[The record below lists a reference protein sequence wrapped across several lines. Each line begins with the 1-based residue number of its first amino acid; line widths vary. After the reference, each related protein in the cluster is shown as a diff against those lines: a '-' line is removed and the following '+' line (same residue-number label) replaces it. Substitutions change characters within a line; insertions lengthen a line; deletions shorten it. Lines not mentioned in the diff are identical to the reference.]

1 MRGHDL
7 RPIVIAA
14 GGTGGHLAPGIAL
27 AEALRERGHET
38 LILISRKQ
46 VDARLGARYP
56 TIRFAAMPGA
66 GLGVSPVAL
75 ARFVGSQVRAL
86 AFCHGVFRREAPD
99 AVVGFGGF
107 TSAPAML
114 IARLRGLPCALHESN
129 RVPGRAVRLLGRWAR
144 RVYLP
149 PGVSLPGL
157 DSAVARAAAMPVR
170 REIQRL
176 PRAAARARWGFED
189 SRPLLVVLGGSQGA
203 SALNAWARAQGA
215 ALASAG
221 VQLAVITG
229 PGKEAGADA
238 LPAGSPKAVFLPFC
252 DQMAA
257 LLSAADLV
265 VSRAGAGTLAELIRC
280 QTPALLVPFP
290 QAADNHQA
298 ANADHFARLGGGEV
312 FPQPSLGALLPRVL
326 QLLSDP
332 ATLAEYSLRLAAADS
347 ALRWEE
353 IIPDLEALA
362 TSAPTPAAAAAAA

>member
-1 MRGHDL
+1 MSRFL
-7 RPIVIAA
+7 IAA

-27 AEALRERGHET
+27 AEALRERGHDC

-56 TIRFAAMPGA
+56 ALRFAAMPGA
-66 GLGVSPVAL
+66 GLGANPVAFV
-75 ARFVGSQVRAL
+75 RFVSSQVRAL
-86 AFCHGVFRREAPD
+86 AFCRGVFQRENPA

-107 TSAPAML
+107 TSAPAL
-114 IARLRGLPCALHESN
+114 LVARLRGVPAALHESN
-129 RVPGRAVRLLGRWAR
+129 RVPGRAVRMLGRWAR

-149 PGVSLPGL
+149 PGVDLPAL
-157 DSAVARAAAMPVR
+157 DPTVVRAAAMPVR

-176 PRAAARARWGFED
+176 PRAAARARWGFDD

-203 SALNAWARAQGA
+203 TALNAWASGQRA
-215 ALASAG
+215 ALAAAG
-221 VQLAVITG
+221 IQLAVVTG
-229 PGKEAGADA
+229 PGKEASGDS
-238 LPAGSPKAVFLPFC
+238 LPPGGPKAVFFPFC

-298 ANADHFARLGGGEV
+298 ANAEHFARLGGGEV
-312 FPQPSLGALLPRVL
+312 VPQSGLAALLPRVR
-326 QLLSDP
+326 QLLSAP
-332 ATLAEYSLRLAAADS
+332 ATLAEYGLRLAVADS
-347 ALRWEE
+347 ALRWEA
-353 IIPDLEALA
+353 IVPDLEALA
-362 TSAPTPAAAAAAA
+362 ASTPSPAAAAA

>member
-1 MRGHDL
+1 MSRFL
-7 RPIVIAA
+7 IAA

-27 AEALRERGHET
+27 AEALRERGHES

-56 TIRFAAMPGA
+56 ALRFAAMPGA
-66 GLGVSPVAL
+66 GLGPSPVAL
-75 ARFVGSQVRAL
+75 LRFVGSQVRAL
-86 AFCHGVFRREAPD
+86 AFCREVFRRENPHT
-99 AVVGFGGF
+99 VVGFGGF
-107 TSAPAML
+107 TSAPAIL
-114 IARLRGLPCALHESN
+114 VARLRGVPCALHESN

-149 PGVSLPGL
+149 PGVELPAL
-157 DSAVARAAAMPVR
+157 APAVVRAAAMPVR

-176 PRAAARARWGFED
+176 PRAAARARWGFDE
-189 SRPLLVVLGGSQGA
+189 SRPLLAVLGGSQGA
-203 SALNAWARAQGA
+203 SALNAWASGQGA
-215 ALASAG
+215 ALAAAG
-221 VQLAVITG
+221 IQLAVVTG
-229 PGKEAGADA
+229 PGKEAGGVP
-238 LPAGSPKAVFLPFC
+238 LPPGGPKAVFLPFC

-298 ANADHFARLGGGEV
+298 ANAEHFARLGGGEII
-312 FPQPSLGALLPRVL
+312 PQTSLASLLPRVL

-332 ATLAEYSLRLAAADS
+332 ATLAEYGLRLAAADA

-353 IIPDLEALA
+353 IIPDLETLA
-362 TSAPTPAAAAAAA
+362 AAAPSPAAAAAAA

>member
-1 MRGHDL
+1 MSRFL
-7 RPIVIAA
+7 IAA

-27 AEALRERGHET
+27 AEALGERGHHC
-38 LILISRKQ
+38 LLLISRKQ

-56 TIRFAAMPGA
+56 ELRFAAMPGA
-66 GLGVSPVAL
+66 GLAANPLAF

-86 AFCHGVFRREAPD
+86 AFCRGIFRRELPD
-99 AVVGFGGF
+99 VVVGFGGF
-107 TSAPAML
+107 TSAPALL
-114 IARLRGLPCALHESN
+114 IARLRGIPGALHESN
-129 RVPGRAVRLLGRWAR
+129 RVPGRAVRLLGRVAR

-149 PGVSLPGL
+149 PGVDLPAL
-157 DSAVARAAAMPVR
+157 DSVVVRAAAMPVR

-176 PRAAARARWGFED
+176 PRAAARARWGFD
-189 SRPLLVVLGGSQGA
+189 DARPLLVVLGGSQGA
-203 SALNAWARAQGA
+203 SALNAWASGHRA
-215 ALASAG
+215 ALAAAG
-221 VQLAVITG
+221 VQLAVVTG
-229 PGKEAGADA
+229 PGKEAG
-238 LPAGSPKAVFLPFC
+238 LEPRPAGEPKAVFLPFC

-280 QTPALLVPFP
+280 RTPALLVPFP

-312 FPQPSLGALLPRVL
+312 FPQTGLDALLPRVL
-326 QLLSDP
+326 QLLSAP
-332 ATLAEYSLRLAAADS
+332 TILADYGRRLAAADS

-362 TSAPTPAAAAAAA
+362 NSAPTPSAAAAAA

>member
-1 MRGHDL
+1 MSRFL
-7 RPIVIAA
+7 IAA

-27 AEALRERGHET
+27 AEALRERGHDC

-56 TIRFAAMPGA
+56 ALRFAAMPGA
-66 GLGVSPVAL
+66 GLGSNPVAF

-86 AFCHGVFRREAPD
+86 AFCRGIFRREPPD

-107 TSAPAML
+107 TSAPALL
-114 IARLRGLPCALHESN
+114 ISRVRGVPGALHESN
-129 RVPGRAVRLLGRWAR
+129 RVPGRAVRLLGRVAR

-149 PGVSLPGL
+149 PGVALPAL
-157 DSAVARAAAMPVR
+157 DPAVVRAAAMPVR

-176 PRAAARARWGFED
+176 PRAAARARWGFD
-189 SRPLLVVLGGSQGA
+189 YSRPLLAVLGGSQGA
-203 SALNAWARAQGA
+203 SALNAWASGQRA
-215 ALASAG
+215 ALAAAG
-221 VQLAVITG
+221 VQLAVVTG
-229 PGKEAGADA
+229 PGKEPGGES
-238 LPAGSPKAVFLPFC
+238 LPAGGPKAVFLPFC

-265 VSRAGAGTLAELIRC
+265 VSRAGAGTLAELVRC

-298 ANADHFARLGGGEV
+298 ANAEHFARLGGGEV
-312 FPQPSLGALLPRVL
+312 VPQTGLGALLPRVL
-326 QLLSDP
+326 QLLASP
-332 ATLAEYSLRLAAADS
+332 ATLAEYALRLAAADS

-362 TSAPTPAAAAAAA
+362 APAPSPAAGAAT